1 MTIIPYMF
9 LNCWCMLINLL
20 NVIMIIYNYT
30 FDLST
35 INVKLRISDA
45 WRAWDLGIF
54 QVVNIV
60 QVELNSRN
68 MAPDHFVLSPSIK
81 HYQIIINRKL
91 MHCDGIPVVKKRF
104 SYVYCKLC
112 FLIIS
117 GVKGGMYQNS
127 VIKLIS
133 YVRITEM
140 LFISNVVIFWC
151 VKRHLNRA
159 SIYFKLFVC
168 LSLFRVI
175 FARISINRSHFIHLI
190 KQRYHSYW
198 FD

>member
-1 MTIIPYMF
+1 MMTIIPCMF

-20 NVIMIIYNYT
+20 NVIMIIYDYA

-35 INVKLRISDA
+35 INVKLRISNS

-104 SYVYCKLC
+104 SYVYCKLY

-117 GVKGGMYQNS
+117 GVKGRWYVSKFSYQVN
-127 VIKLIS
+127 II
-133 YVRITEM
+133 
-140 LFISNVVIFWC
+140 C
-151 VKRHLNRA
+151 
-159 SIYFKLFVC
+159 
-168 LSLFRVI
+168 
-175 FARISINRSHFIHLI
+175 
-190 KQRYHSYW
+190 
-198 FD
+198 